1 MLTKWY
7 NPWKIRTEL
16 TSGENLSLLQ
26 KRILKFKEIH
36 WKKIESPEKYHEWMI
51 RKLNKLIYRV
61 PYRYFQ
67 QHWLNITF
75 TDNMQ
80 QICQYGCINVQVA
93 IIQSARK
100 IQLLWH
106 QNLILA
112 IWFHRRTEVI
122 TECIGLTNKNFLFF
136 YVKWQW
142 ELTIYWWTTKYATGN
157 TRTRINTQLGIHI
170 HTDIPI
176 ITLVTT

>member
-1 MLTKWY
+1 MLTKWH
-7 NPWKIRTEL
+7 NPWKIRIEL
-16 TSGENLSLLQ
+16 TSGENLCLLQ

-51 RKLNKLIYRV
+51 RKFNKLIYRV

-67 QHWLNITF
+67 QHWLNIT
-75 TDNMQ
+75 
-80 QICQYGCINVQVA
+80 
-93 IIQSARK
+93 
-100 IQLLWH
+100 
-106 QNLILA
+106 LILA

-122 TECIGLTNKNFLFF
+122 TECIGLTNKIFLFF

-142 ELTIYWWTTKYATGN
+142 ELTICWWTTKYATGN